1 MQPLSLLPNLCR
13 SKGVLV
19 LVLVCELLAIAL
31 VTGESGL
38 RHFNWERLAMV
49 SFMVQWVSLS
59 SAAVLCILRKRL
71 LLKSAYMN
79 VAVSY
84 TAVLLV
90 ALLVATCGQ
99 ILLFDRSLA
108 TLDGWQ
114 ILESLLVTAIFAG
127 IALRYFYLQW
137 QLESQRQAE
146 LHSRIQALQSR
157 IRPHFLFNSM
167 NSIASLI
174 EVDPETAERVVED
187 LSELFR
193 ASLAEPNLIPLKRE
207 LELAYRYLK
216 IEQLRMGERL
226 QLDWRVPDLPEQ
238 ATIPSM
244 LLQPLLENAI
254 YHGVQPSVEGG
265 CVHLAVAVNDDAV
278 SIVIRNP
285 LQEGVEAKSG
295 NGIALDNIR
304 HRLGAYYGAQGTL
317 QLGRYGGEYVVRL
330 NLPLAVELN
339 EGEEG

>member
-1 MQPLSLLPNLCR
+1 
-13 SKGVLV
+13 
-19 LVLVCELLAIAL
+19 
-31 VTGESGL
+31 
-38 RHFNWERLAMV
+38 MV

-84 TAVLLV
+84 AAVLLV
-90 ALLVATCGQ
+90 TLLVATCGQ
-99 ILLFDRSLA
+99 VLLFDRTLA
-108 TLDGWQ
+108 RVDGWQ
-114 ILESLLVTAIFAG
+114 ILESLLVSAIFAG

-216 IEQLRMGERL
+216 IEQLRMGDRL

-254 YHGVQPSVEGG
+254 YHGVQPSIEGG

-285 LQEGVEAKSG
+285 LQEGGTSKPG
-295 NGIALDNIR
+295 NGMALDNIR
-304 HRLGAYYGAQGTL
+304 HRLGAYYGVEGTL

-330 NLPLAVELN
+330 NLPLAVETN
-339 EGEEG
+339 EREEG

>member
-1 MQPLSLLPNLCR
+1 
-13 SKGVLV
+13 
-19 LVLVCELLAIAL
+19 
-31 VTGESGL
+31 
-38 RHFNWERLAMV
+38 MV

-59 SAAVLCILRKRL
+59 SAAVLCMLRKRL
-71 LLKSAYMN
+71 LLKSAYIN

-84 TAVLLV
+84 VAVLLV
-90 ALLVATCGQ
+90 TLLVATCGQ
-99 ILLFDRSLA
+99 ILLFDRTLA

-114 ILESLLVTAIFAG
+114 ILESLLVSAIFAG

-146 LHSRIQALQSR
+146 LQSRIQALQSR

-193 ASLAEPNLIPLKRE
+193 ASLAEPNLIPLTRE

-254 YHGVQPSVEGG
+254 YHGVQPSIEGG

-285 LQEGVEAKSG
+285 LQEGGTSKPG
-295 NGIALDNIR
+295 NGMALDNIR
-304 HRLGAYYGAQGTL
+304 HRLGANYGVKGTL
-317 QLGRYGGEYVVRL
+317 QLGHYGGEYVVRL
-330 NLPLAVELN
+330 NLPLAVETN
-339 EGEEG
+339 EREEG

>member
-1 MQPLSLLPNLCR
+1 
-13 SKGVLV
+13 
-19 LVLVCELLAIAL
+19 
-31 VTGESGL
+31 
-38 RHFNWERLAMV
+38 MV

-84 TAVLLV
+84 AAVLLV
-90 ALLVATCGQ
+90 TLLVATCGQ
-99 ILLFDRSLA
+99 MLLFDRSLA

-254 YHGVQPSVEGG
+254 YHGVQPSIEGG

>member
-1 MQPLSLLPNLCR
+1 
-13 SKGVLV
+13 
-19 LVLVCELLAIAL
+19 
-31 VTGESGL
+31 
-38 RHFNWERLAMV
+38 MV

-71 LLKSAYMN
+71 LLRSAYLN

-84 TAVLLV
+84 AAVLLV
-90 ALLVATCGQ
+90 TLLVATCGQ
-99 ILLFDRSLA
+99 ILLFDRTLA
-108 TLDGWQ
+108 ALDGWQ
-114 ILESLLVTAIFAG
+114 ILESLLVSAIFAG

-226 QLDWRVPDLPEQ
+226 QLDWRVPDLPEV

-254 YHGVQPSVEGG
+254 YHGVQPSIEGG
-265 CVHLAVAVNDDAV
+265 CVHLAVAVHDDAV

-285 LQEGVEAKSG
+285 LHNGGEKTSG

-304 HRLGAYYGAQGTL
+304 HRLGAYYGVEGTL
-317 QLGRYGGEYVVRL
+317 QLGHYGGEYVVRL

-339 EGEEG
+339 EGDEC

>member
-13 SKGVLV
+13 SKAVLV
-19 LVLVCELLAIAL
+19 LVLVSELLAIAL

-38 RHFNWERLAMV
+38 RHFDWERLALV

-59 SAAVLCILRKRL
+59 SAAALCILRKRL
-71 LLKSAYMN
+71 LRKSAYIN

-84 TAVLLV
+84 AAVLLV
-90 ALLVATCGQ
+90 TLLVEVCGQ
-99 ILLFDRSLA
+99 IFIFDRSLSK
-108 TLDGWQ
+108 LDGWK

-137 QLESQRQAE
+137 QLGSQRQAE

-193 ASLAEPNLIPLKRE
+193 ASLAEPDLIPLARE

-216 IEQLRMGERL
+216 IEQLRMGDRL
-226 QLDWRVPDLPEQ
+226 QLDWRVPDLPDN

-265 CVHLAVAVNDDAV
+265 CVHLAVAINDGAV

-285 LQEGVEAKSG
+285 LQEGGEAKPG
-295 NGIALDNIR
+295 NGMALDNIR
-304 HRLGAYYGAQGTL
+304 HRLAAHYGLQGTL
-317 QLGRYGGEYVVRL
+317 QLGCYGGEYVVRL
-330 NLPLAVELN
+330 SLPLALESN
-339 EGEEG
+339 KGDES

>member
-1 MQPLSLLPNLCR
+1 
-13 SKGVLV
+13 
-19 LVLVCELLAIAL
+19 
-31 VTGESGL
+31 
-38 RHFNWERLAMV
+38 MV

-59 SAAVLCILRKRL
+59 SATVLCILRKRL
-71 LLKSAYMN
+71 LLRSAYMN

-84 TAVLLV
+84 AAVLLV
-90 ALLVATCGQ
+90 TLLVATCGQ
-99 ILLFDRSLA
+99 ILLFDRTLA

-114 ILESLLVTAIFAG
+114 ILESLLVSAIFAG

-146 LHSRIQALQSR
+146 LESRIQALQSR

-193 ASLAEPNLIPLKRE
+193 ASLAEPNLISLKRE

-216 IEQLRMGERL
+216 IEQLRMGDRL
-226 QLDWRVPDLPEQ
+226 QLDWRVPELPEQ

-254 YHGVQPSVEGG
+254 YHGVQPSIEGG

-285 LQEGVEAKSG
+285 LQEGVDAKPG

-304 HRLGAYYGAQGTL
+304 HRLGAYYGIEGTL
-317 QLGRYGGEYVVRL
+317 QLGRYGDEYVVRL

-339 EGEEG
+339 EGGEG

>member
-1 MQPLSLLPNLCR
+1 
-13 SKGVLV
+13 
-19 LVLVCELLAIAL
+19 
-31 VTGESGL
+31 
-38 RHFNWERLAMV
+38 MV